1 MPENLKKFIESE
13 LYTAKHF
20 AETPS
25 DVYNC
30 RAIAYG
36 AFMFAAHSNLIDD
49 CDLWDDYWTEFQKIM
64 DNLE

>member
-13 LYTAKHF
+13 LDTAKQF

-36 AFMFAAHSNLIDD
+36 AFMFAASCNLIDD
-49 CDLWDDYWTEFQKIM
+49 CEIWDDYWTEFQLIA
-64 DNLE
+64 DNI